1 MFLQEQMEK
10 IGDYPDKSLFFQN
23 PQIIEG
29 WGKLVRATEKIK
41 SGYDPESVKEW
52 LQRTDTYVAY
62 LLSMRELNLI
72 FRRLEMDYL
81 EQMKN
86 LIDFYDDWENRE
98 CISSNVIDL
107 LSGRQYLGVLK
118 RDITQNYSE
127 LNNKLLKARS
137 DEFSALME
145 INNFLLDVMNQV
157 GQNIMSFNPSFED
170 FAKAIDNDLRE
181 WTLNFGNKLIR
192 DMKEDLTRHYKEHRT
207 DRYTPELWSDLLD
220 ADEKALNK
228 AKMQQLAECGEPEQ
242 EHWGENMKKQMDENG
257 RLMQQILSSC
267 HTEEF
272 LELGK
277 AEIAEL
283 FIPLLTPDN
292 LDMFYEIIVRRSL
305 IQCEMF
311 PELKEQHEA
320 WLNNVKEQ
328 SDDSESTSSAEPA
341 KALNYFAPTK
351 NLQELLKQDWFKEV
365 RANEK
370 YDEKWT
376 DDFISALMATQWKD
390 NIAQDWAV
398 TGQRE
403 KKTQIKGYVIGLLK
417 DNGVLKGKY
426 TEIAQKVGIIDES
439 RTFSKYMGQGK
450 NQPYADWVKG
460 YVNDKKEG

>member
-228 AKMQQLAECGEPEQ
+228 AKMQQLAECEDPRQ
-242 EHWGENMKKQMDENG
+242 EHWGEDMKRQMDENG

-267 HTEEF
+267 RSD
-272 LELGK
+272 ELIDLGN
-277 AEIAEL
+277 AENVEH

-292 LDMFYEIIVRRSL
+292 LDMFYEIIIRRSL

-311 PELKEQHEA
+311 PELKEQHEE
-320 WLNNVKEQ
+320 WLNNGNEQ
-328 SDDSESTSSAEPA
+328 SDNIESTSPDEADLN
-341 KALNYFAPTK
+341 LNYFAPKK

-365 RANEK
+365 RTNEK
-370 YDEKWT
+370 YNEAWT
-376 DDFISALMATQWKD
+376 DGFVSNLMATQWKHA
-390 NIAQDWAV
+390 IAQDWAV
-398 TGQRE
+398 TGARE
-403 KKTQIKGYVIGLLK
+403 KKAQIKGYVIGLLK
-417 DNGVLKGKY
+417 DNGVLKGSYNSIAEKVV
-426 TEIAQKVGIIDES
+426 TESS
-439 RTFSKYMGQGK
+439 RTFSNYMGQGK
-450 NQPYADWVKG
+450 KQPYAGWVNS
-460 YVNDKKEG
+460 YVNDMKNE

>member
-1 MFLQEQMEK
+1 
-10 IGDYPDKSLFFQN
+10 
-23 PQIIEG
+23 
-29 WGKLVRATEKIK
+29 
-41 SGYDPESVKEW
+41 
-52 LQRTDTYVAY
+52 
-62 LLSMRELNLI
+62 
-72 FRRLEMDYL
+72 
-81 EQMKN
+81 
-86 LIDFYDDWENRE
+86 
-98 CISSNVIDL
+98 
-107 LSGRQYLGVLK
+107 
-118 RDITQNYSE
+118 
-127 LNNKLLKARS
+127 
-137 DEFSALME
+137 
-145 INNFLLDVMNQV
+145 
-157 GQNIMSFNPSFED
+157 
-170 FAKAIDNDLRE
+170 
-181 WTLNFGNKLIR
+181 
-192 DMKEDLTRHYKEHRT
+192 
-207 DRYTPELWSDLLD
+207 
-220 ADEKALNK
+220 
-228 AKMQQLAECGEPEQ
+228 MQQLAECGEPEQ